1 MKNTWL
7 NWQIVCLF
15 NSKIVQIES
24 VDKVN
29 ILHDTRNKLH
39 NKWMCVVN

>member
-7 NWQIVCLF
+7 NWQIVGWF

-39 NKWMCVVN
+39 DKRLCVVN